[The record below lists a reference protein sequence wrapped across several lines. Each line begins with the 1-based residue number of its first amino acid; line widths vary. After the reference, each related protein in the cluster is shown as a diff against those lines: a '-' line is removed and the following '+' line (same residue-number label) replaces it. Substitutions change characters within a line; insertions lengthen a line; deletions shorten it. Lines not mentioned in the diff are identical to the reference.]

1 MSSESSAGAALP
13 KGWQAFAAK
22 PDETTAKAVAKVL
35 QEEMNPSQAGA
46 SMKLIAKTLAERSAR
61 ERSKLSRLIASQLRG
76 DIARGFVKATAATRL
91 AHSTVETP
99 KEEVPQDK
107 DVLHYLDLQLPKK
120 VNELPGKTP
129 GGRNRLVLE
138 GLDLAAAGKVT
149 VDLIAL
155 EERIAD
161 ESDASTMGHL
171 RKALELV
178 TTIGG
183 KPATYSEERRTELAS
198 TVRDTTQEHI
208 VEQIGFRAA
217 RTQRAGE
224 GGLSTQNEL
233 AATYW
238 RTNFLDTLQ
247 KFLVKLK
254 TTTMPGPDD
263 ILVNSPRVLKKLAM
277 MVDPK
282 VLAGLTITPLVGTTG
297 ISVLSG
303 TAQFASLDIDWK
315 SILQEL
321 GATPSAYQLYEL
333 MDRGNEK
340 PTTDFTVDT
349 RADFVALIT
358 DSPFCRLQEIA
369 SRKSEPLA
377 PVCAM
382 VEHLVLGLAD
392 ELGPQI
398 FDTLTAN
405 ALRSLG
411 RLLDIVVAHQHN
423 PSTAMRA
430 VDLMMDE
437 IGILVA
443 AAGNYTWTDYRETM
457 LQVMLERAPSIAPLA
472 GKRIEL
478 DSHLMTSGME
488 ALGTAL
494 WIALSSRHHDEVSRS
509 TEKIDYYETGELLAR
524 LRKGETTTPHPQVLV
539 ATLNPST
546 PFDPP
551 SPDELVA
558 TVRKSLLTH
567 TKGAAPYALILDT
580 TIQLTPSSTGGRS
593 QLDVVLG
600 GLKEDIAD
608 GRLEVFLC
616 KSFQKYASFGTGKVA
631 AGDLTMLS
639 MKGNL
644 ASAFARAEALLQD
657 LDLDL
662 TGNDEAQL
670 VIHMLRHGHR
680 DELALVHHAAGNAK
694 FVDEFCWPIDPK
706 NRKLGSS
713 YVEGIPLLLRG
724 APTGRVDK
732 LFETLAMIDRRD
744 SFSFLRT
751 SYVGGIP
758 GPYARINTGHE
769 SRESMVEYFYA
780 FGHLATSTLPGAKA
794 PGTTPVGL
802 DPLKLDSVKEHL
814 TALSLIKDTEGS
826 LITRYRNNI
835 VASYCA
841 FGIQNVRPKPHMVP
855 LLIDF
860 FAGSTGG
867 VTIETQRY
875 LARELF
881 PWVQKDPVPAD
892 PKILTALY
900 HAALILPSWSFK
912 PFAAQLK
919 LDTIGD
925 SEQARRLRAL
935 VGKTLTG

>member
-35 QEEMNPSQAGA
+35 QEEMNPSQADA

-76 DIARGFVKATAATRL
+76 DIARGFVKAAAATRL
-91 AHSTVETP
+91 AYSTVETP

-120 VNELPGKTP
+120 VNALPEKTP
-129 GGRNRLVLE
+129 GGRDRLVLE

-183 KPATYSEERRTELAS
+183 KPVTYSEERRTELAS
-198 TVRDTTQEHI
+198 TVRE
-208 VEQIGFRAA
+208 
-217 RTQRAGE
+217 
-224 GGLSTQNEL
+224 
-233 AATYW
+233 
-238 RTNFLDTLQ
+238 
-247 KFLVKLK
+247 
-254 TTTMPGPDD
+254 
-263 ILVNSPRVLKKLAM
+263 
-277 MVDPK
+277 
-282 VLAGLTITPLVGTTG
+282 
-297 ISVLSG
+297 
-303 TAQFASLDIDWK
+303 
-315 SILQEL
+315 
-321 GATPSAYQLYEL
+321 
-333 MDRGNEK
+333 
-340 PTTDFTVDT
+340 
-349 RADFVALIT
+349 
-358 DSPFCRLQEIA
+358 
-369 SRKSEPLA
+369 
-377 PVCAM
+377 
-382 VEHLVLGLAD
+382 
-392 ELGPQI
+392 
-398 FDTLTAN
+398 
-405 ALRSLG
+405 
-411 RLLDIVVAHQHN
+411 
-423 PSTAMRA
+423 
-430 VDLMMDE
+430 
-437 IGILVA
+437 
-443 AAGNYTWTDYRETM
+443 
-457 LQVMLERAPSIAPLA
+457 
-472 GKRIEL
+472 
-478 DSHLMTSGME
+478 
-488 ALGTAL
+488 
-494 WIALSSRHHDEVSRS
+494 
-509 TEKIDYYETGELLAR
+509 
-524 LRKGETTTPHPQVLV
+524 
-539 ATLNPST
+539 
-546 PFDPP
+546 
-551 SPDELVA
+551 
-558 TVRKSLLTH
+558 
-567 TKGAAPYALILDT
+567 
-580 TIQLTPSSTGGRS
+580 
-593 QLDVVLG
+593 
-600 GLKEDIAD
+600 
-608 GRLEVFLC
+608 
-616 KSFQKYASFGTGKVA
+616 
-631 AGDLTMLS
+631 
-639 MKGNL
+639 
-644 ASAFARAEALLQD
+644 FARAEALLQD
-657 LDLDL
+657 LVLDL

-680 DELALVHHAAGNAK
+680 DELALVRHAAGNAE

-706 NRKLGSS
+706 DRKLGSS

-780 FGHLATSTLPGAKA
+780 FGHLATSTLPGAKV
-794 PGTTPVGL
+794 PSTTPVGL

-814 TALSLIKDTEGS
+814 AALF
-826 LITRYRNNI
+826 LITDTDDSGIKRYRNNI

-860 FAGSTGG
+860 FAESTGG

-881 PWVQKDPVPAD
+881 PWVQKDPIPAD
-892 PKILTALY
+892 LKILTALY

-919 LDTIGD
+919 LDTVGD